1 MKKYNEN
8 ADFIE
13 YCKNF
18 DIIAFYETW
27 QVQPEEFGNFI
38 DGYGTFESMRKK
50 RRGMSRGSG
59 GVSVFIKDW
68 VLQTNGVVRIFQD
81 FKESVVLLFKANI
94 FHRTNDLIMIFTY
107 IAPENSPIYTD
118 EDNGIELLNERISE
132 ICVQYPTAE
141 LFLAGDL
148 NARISTL
155 QDFIPYDDLEF
166 VFGDTDYPTDTFDI
180 PRKSKDETYNR
191 FGISLLDICCTYNI
205 HVLNGRLFDDTNGE
219 ITCVANNG
227 SSVVDYML
235 ASTSLFDSFSEF
247 KVGSDDFS
255 DHFPLYCTISL
266 PNINLQD
273 SEPFDANANQNN
285 WARFKWKENYKDEF
299 MQLFSTL
306 FTNFKEKISTEN
318 EPTSSYLSEFI
329 DLIQKAGK
337 CLKTKYNQTEKRKKQ
352 LPWWDKECETAK
364 SYKYSFNTS

>member
-1 MKKYNEN
+1 
-8 ADFIE
+8 
-13 YCKNF
+13 
-18 DIIAFYETW
+18 
-27 QVQPEEFGNFI
+27 
-38 DGYGTFESMRKK
+38 
-50 RRGMSRGSG
+50 MSRGSG

-68 VLQTNGVVRIFQD
+68 VLQTNGVVHIFQD
-81 FKESVVLLFKANI
+81 FKESVVLSFKANI

-118 EDNGIELLNERISE
+118 EDNGIKFLNERISE

-180 PRKSKDETYNR
+180 QRKSKDETYNR

-235 ASTSLFDSFSEF
+235 ESTSLFDSFSEF

-255 DHFPLYCTISL
+255 DHFPLYCTVSL

-273 SEPFDANANQNN
+273 SEPFVANANQNN

-306 FTNFKEKISTEN
+306 FTTFKDKISTEN

-352 LPWWDKECETAK
+352 PPWWDKECETAK
-364 SYKYSFNTS
+364 SYKYSLLRKFRCTNTFLDL